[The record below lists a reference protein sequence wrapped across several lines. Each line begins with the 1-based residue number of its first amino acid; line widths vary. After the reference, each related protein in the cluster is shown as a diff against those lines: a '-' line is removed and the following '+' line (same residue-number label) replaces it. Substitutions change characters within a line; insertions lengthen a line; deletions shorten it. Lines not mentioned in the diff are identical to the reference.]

1 MLIPLLHLTYQL
13 SQINDLLFIYSYAG
27 NTFSRISQHFN
38 TCLKMDS
45 TVKQINTFQNELL
58 SELQSFLESQRKTFP
73 PDETLKIDL
82 HCHDHNSDVPD
93 ELLGRILNL
102 PETWTS
108 TEQLIETL
116 KKNGCD
122 TFTITNHNN
131 ARSCYELKE
140 KGMDILTGAEFSATV
155 PDFNIG
161 IHVLAYGFTPE
172 QEKMLMKLR
181 KNIYSFQ
188 EYALENNI
196 PTIWAH
202 PLYHYSIRGTPP
214 FSFFSKIV
222 LIFERFEVLNG
233 QRDTWQNMLVKAWLE
248 SITPEMIDRLASE
261 TGIDPLKYCHNP
273 YKKSMSGG
281 SDSHMGIFSG
291 MTGTYLHIPDLITRL
306 QTTSR
311 PELALEAIRQGRM
324 APYGS
329 HQNSEKL
336 TIAFLDYVCQIA
348 LYRKDP
354 GMLRILLHKG
364 TNQDKIIALLVSN
377 GFAEL
382 KRHKV
387 TMNFIEL
394 FHGSFLGKSPGF
406 TKRFLV
412 PRIYKPVFDDALK
425 IAATYNSSSDR
436 IVEDYKENIAAIY
449 QKLNAILF
457 GRLNVKFDKIKQEG
471 KSHNITLNNLIK
483 HFEIP
488 SEFRALLENN
498 RKIAIKPVDRM
509 ELPNIPDLLDGL
521 SFPFL
526 GSAFILAAHFTS
538 ARVLYTTRPL
548 LQTFSE
554 KIGKLEHPRKML
566 WLTDTFGDNNG
577 VSMVLKS
584 MHEEIKSRN
593 LPIDIMV
600 CSNDIEPDD
609 HLIVLKP
616 IAEYNIPLYR
626 EQPIRIPNYLEIHHL
641 FHDGEYDR
649 IICSTEGP
657 MGLAALYLKHA
668 YSVKSYFYLHTDWI
682 MFARKVL
689 NLDKENL
696 NRFRRLLR
704 AFYKTFDGLFVLNK
718 DQKKWLTGREMGFD
732 QEVVY
737 PTAHWADEK
746 FFPRKDSRTEI
757 PGIQPGKP
765 VVLFTGRISH
775 EKGVMEL
782 PEIIRGIKETI
793 PDLKLV
799 VAGTGPAENE
809 LRDALPEAIFL
820 GWVNHDDL
828 PGIYSSADLLILPS
842 KFDTFSCVV
851 LEALSCGLPVIAYKT
866 KGPKDI
872 ILDGT
877 NGYLVNSNPEFIRKM
892 NGFFTDNALQACFR
906 ENALTRAK
914 EYNKENIIDRFLSH
928 VGLTD
933 GFPTGELT

>member
-1 MLIPLLHLTYQL
+1 
-13 SQINDLLFIYSYAG
+13 
-27 NTFSRISQHFN
+27 
-38 TCLKMDS
+38 MDYP
-45 TVKQINTFQNELL
+45 VKQLNTFQNELL
-58 SELQSFLESQRKTFP
+58 SELNTFLEAQRKKFSP
-73 PDETLKIDL
+73 EEILRIDL

-102 PETWTS
+102 PETWIS
-108 TEQLIETL
+108 TEQQLETL

-122 TFTITNHNN
+122 AFTITNHNN
-131 ARSCYELKE
+131 ARSCFEFQE
-140 KGMDILTGAEFSATV
+140 KGMDILTGAEFSVTV

-161 IHVLAYGFTPE
+161 IHVLAYGFSRE
-172 QEKMLMKLR
+172 EEKILIKLR

-188 EYALENNI
+188 EFAFENNI

-202 PLYHYSIRGTPP
+202 PLYHYSLKGIPP
-214 FSFFSKIV
+214 FSFFSKMV

-233 QRDTWQNMLVKAWLE
+233 QRDTWQNMLVKSWLE
-248 SITPEMIDRLASE
+248 GITPEMVDQYASE
-261 TGIDPLKYCHNP
+261 TGIDPSNYCRNP

-291 MTGTYLHIPDLITRL
+291 MTGTYLHVPDLKNRLETR
-306 QTTSR
+306 SR
-311 PELALEAIRQGRM
+311 SQLALEAIRQGRM
-324 APYGS
+324 GPYGS

-364 TNQDKIIALLVSN
+364 TDQDKIIALLVSN

-382 KRHKV
+382 QRHKV

-394 FHGSFLGKSPGF
+394 FHNAFLGKTPGF
-406 TKRFLV
+406 TKRLFV
-412 PRIYKPVFDDALK
+412 PKVYKAVFDDAKK
-425 IAATYNSSSDR
+425 IAANYDSSSGR
-436 IVEDYKENIAAIY
+436 IVEDYKESIAAIY
-449 QKLNAILF
+449 QKLNIILF
-457 GRLNVKFDKIKQEG
+457 GRLNLKFNKINQEG
-471 KSHNITLNNLIK
+471 RIQNVTLNNLIN

-488 SEFRALLENN
+488 SEFRALLDKK
-498 RKIAIKPVDRM
+498 RKVSAIPGERM
-509 ELPNIPDLLDGL
+509 EIPDVPDLLDGL

-526 GSAFILAAHFTS
+526 GSALILAAHFTS

-584 MHEEIKSRN
+584 MHKEIKSRN
-593 LPIDIMV
+593 LPIDILV

-616 IAEYNIPLYR
+616 MAEYNFPLYR
-626 EQPIRIPNYLEIHHL
+626 EQPVRIPNYLEIHHL

-649 IICSTEGP
+649 ILCSTEGP

-668 YSVKSYFYLHTDWI
+668 YSVSSYFYLHTDWI

-689 NLDKENL
+689 DLDRGNL

-704 AFYKTFDGLFVLNK
+704 TFYKTFDGLFVLNK
-718 DQKKWLTGREMGFD
+718 DQEKWLTGREMGFD
-732 QEVVY
+732 PDVVY

-746 FFPRKDSRTEI
+746 FFPGKDSRTEI
-757 PGIQPGKP
+757 PGIQPGNP
-765 VVLFTGRISH
+765 VVLFTGRVSH

-782 PEIIRGIKETI
+782 PDIIRGMKEKV
-793 PDLKLV
+793 PDIKLV
-799 VAGTGPAENE
+799 VAGAGPAENE
-809 LRDALPEAIFL
+809 LREALPEAIFL

-872 ILDGT
+872 ILDGV
-877 NGYLVNSNPEFIRKM
+877 NGYLVSSNQEFIRKM
-892 NGFFTDNALQACFR
+892 NGYFTDKAIKSTFR
-906 ENALTRAK
+906 ENALIRARD
-914 EYNKENIIDRFLSH
+914 YNKENIINRLLQQ
-928 VGLTD
+928 VGLTEV
-933 GFPTGELT
+933 GQSGK

>member
-1 MLIPLLHLTYQL
+1 
-13 SQINDLLFIYSYAG
+13 
-27 NTFSRISQHFN
+27 
-38 TCLKMDS
+38 MDNI
-45 TVKQINTFQNELL
+45 VIQNHTFQDELL
-58 SELQSFLESQRKTFP
+58 SELNNFLNAQPNLFSPE
-73 PDETLKIDL
+73 ETLKIDL
-82 HCHDHNSDVPD
+82 HCHDYNSDVPD

-108 TEQLIETL
+108 TEQLIQTL
-116 KKNGCD
+116 KKNNCD
-122 TFTITNHNN
+122 TITVTNHNN
-131 ARSCYELKE
+131 ARSCYELQE
-140 KGMDILTGAEFSATV
+140 KGIDVLTGAEFSVTV

-161 IHVLAYGFTPE
+161 IHVLAYGFTKE
-172 QEKMLMKLR
+172 EEKILMKLR
-181 KNIYSFQ
+181 KNVYSF
-188 EYALENNI
+188 LEFTYKNNI

-202 PLYHYSIRGTPP
+202 PLYHYSKKGSPP
-214 FSFFSKIV
+214 FSFFSKMV
-222 LIFERFEVLNG
+222 CIFERFEVLNG
-233 QRDTWQNMLVKAWLE
+233 QRDTWQNMLVKNWLE
-248 SITPEMIDRLASE
+248 DLTPEIIDQLAADS
-261 TGIDPLKYCHNP
+261 GIDPLRYCRDP

-291 MTGTYLHIPDLITRL
+291 MTGTFLHVPDLKNRL
-306 QTTSR
+306 ETTSR
-311 PELALEAIRQGRM
+311 SELALEAIRLGRM

-348 LYRKDP
+348 LFREDP

-364 TNQDKIIALLVSN
+364 TNEEKIIALLISN

-382 KRHKV
+382 QRHKV

-394 FHGSFLGKSPGF
+394 FHNSFLGKSPGF
-406 TKRFLV
+406 TKRLFV
-412 PRIYKPVFDDALK
+412 PWVYKPVFDDAMK
-425 IAATYNSSSDR
+425 IASNYNSTSDR
-436 IVEDYKENIAAIY
+436 IVENYKNDIAAIY
-449 QKLNAILF
+449 HKLNVILF
-457 GRLNVKFDKIKQEG
+457 GRLNAKVNKFRQES
-471 KSHNITLNNLIK
+471 KSPDITLNNLIN

-488 SEFRALLENN
+488 SEFRALLEKDK
-498 RKIAIKPVDRM
+498 RVATKPADRM
-509 ELPNIPDLLDGL
+509 ELPDIPELLDGL

-526 GSAFILAAHFTS
+526 GSAIILAAHFTS

-554 KIGKLEHPRKML
+554 KIGKLEHPKKML

-593 LPIDIMV
+593 LPIDIVV
-600 CSNDIEPDD
+600 CNGTLKPDD

-616 IAEYNIPLYR
+616 LAEYNIPLYR
-626 EQPIRIPNYLEIHHL
+626 EQPIRMPDFLEIHHL

-689 NLDKENL
+689 DLDRSNL

-704 AFYKTFDGLFVLNK
+704 AYYKSYDGLFVLNK
-718 DQKKWLTGREMGFD
+718 DQEKWLTGREMGFHP
-732 QEVVY
+732 ESVY
-737 PTAHWADEK
+737 PTAHWADSI
-746 FFPRKDSRTEI
+746 FLPGLDGRTKI
-757 PGIQPGKP
+757 QGIQAGDP
-765 VVLFTGRISH
+765 VILFTGRVSH
-775 EKGVMEL
+775 EKGVMEI
-782 PEIIRGIKETI
+782 PEIVRGLKATL
-793 PDLKLV
+793 PNLKLI

-809 LRDALPEAIFL
+809 LREAIPDAIFL
-820 GWVNHDDL
+820 GWVDHKDL
-828 PGIYSSADLLILPS
+828 PGVYSSADILILPS

-872 ILDGT
+872 ILDGET
-877 NGYLVNSNPEFIRKM
+877 GYLVNSNTEFINRMKVYLSDPALQFEFRK
-892 NGFFTDNALQACFR
+892 NALV
-906 ENALTRAK
+906 RAND
-914 EYNKENIIDRFLSH
+914 YNKGHIIDRFLQH
-928 VGLTD
+928 VGLKD
-933 GFPTGELT
+933 ELLNGGQNE

>member
-1 MLIPLLHLTYQL
+1 MNNPV
-13 SQINDLLFIYSYAG
+13 
-27 NTFSRISQHFN
+27 R
-38 TCLKMDS
+38 
-45 TVKQINTFQNELL
+45 QINTFQNEIKL
-58 SELQSFLESQRKTFP
+58 ELDTFLAAQRTSFPLE
-73 PDETLKIDL
+73 ETLKIDL

-102 PETWTS
+102 PETWTT

-122 TFTITNHNN
+122 TLTVTNHNN
-131 ARSCYELKE
+131 SRSCYELKE
-140 KGMDILTGAEFSATV
+140 KGMDILVGAEFSATV

-161 IHVLAYGFTPE
+161 IHVLAYGFNEE

-188 EYALENNI
+188 EYTFENNI
-196 PTIWAH
+196 PTTWAH
-202 PLYHYSIRGTPP
+202 PLYHYSKHGSPP
-214 FSFFSKIV
+214 FIFFTKMV

-248 SITPEMIDRLASE
+248 SITPEMIDRFANE
-261 TGIDPLKYCHNP
+261 TGIDPSKYCRNL

-291 MTGTYLHIPDLITRL
+291 MTGTYLHVPDLKTRL
-306 QTTSR
+306 ETTSR
-311 PELALEAIRQGRM
+311 SELALEAIRQGRM

-348 LYRKDP
+348 LHRKDP

-364 TNQDKIIALLVSN
+364 TTQEKIIALLVSN

-382 KRHKV
+382 QRHKV

-394 FHGSFLGKSPGF
+394 FHNSFVGKTPGF
-406 TKRFLV
+406 TKRLFV
-412 PRIYKPVFDDALK
+412 PKVYKPVFDDSLK
-425 IAATYNSSSDR
+425 IAAIYNGSPDR
-436 IVEDYKENIAAIY
+436 IVEKYKENIASIN

-457 GRLNVKFDKIKQEG
+457 GRLNVKFDKIKKDG
-471 KSHNITLNNLIK
+471 KIGDVTLNNLIN

-488 SEFRALLENN
+488 SEFRALLENKK
-498 RKIAIKPVDRM
+498 KIATKPMDRM
-509 ELPNIPDLLDGL
+509 EMPDIPELLDGL

-526 GSAFILAAHFTS
+526 GSALLLAAHFTS

-554 KIGKLEHPRKML
+554 KIGKLEHPKKML
-566 WLTDTFGDNNG
+566 WLTDTFDDNNG

-584 MHEEIKSRN
+584 MHEEIKAGN

-616 IAEYNIPLYR
+616 LAEYNLPLYR
-626 EQPIRIPNYLEIHHL
+626 EQPIRIPNFLEIHHT
-641 FHDGEYDR
+641 FHVGEYDR
-649 IICSTEGP
+649 LICSTEGP
-657 MGLAALYLKHA
+657 MGLAALYLKNA

-682 MFARKVL
+682 MFAREVL
-689 NLDKENL
+689 DLDKGNL

-704 AFYKTFDGLFVLNK
+704 AFYKSFDGLFVLNK
-718 DQKKWLTGREMGFD
+718 DQGKWLTGREMGFNTAA
-732 QEVVY
+732 VF
-737 PTAHWADEK
+737 PTAHWADAG
-746 FFPRKDSRTEI
+746 FYPRKDSRANI
-757 PGIQPGKP
+757 PGIQPEDH
-765 VVLFTGRISH
+765 VVLFTGRVSH

-782 PEIIRGIKETI
+782 PEILRGIKKI
-793 PDLKLV
+793 VPHIKLV
-799 VAGTGPAENE
+799 IAGTGPAETE
-809 LRDALPEAIFL
+809 LRKALPEAIFL
-820 GWVNHDDL
+820 GWVDHDDL

-872 ILDGT
+872 ILDGI
-877 NGYLVNSNPEFIRKM
+877 NGYLVNNNQDFVRKM
-892 NGFFTDNALQACFR
+892 TEFFTSDTLQTTFR
-906 ENALTRAK
+906 TNALTRAK
-914 EYNKENIIDRFLSH
+914 EYDKESIINRFIH
-928 VGLTD
+928 HTGLRD
-933 GFPTGELT
+933 GFPTGK

>member
-1 MLIPLLHLTYQL
+1 MNNPV
-13 SQINDLLFIYSYAG
+13 
-27 NTFSRISQHFN
+27 R
-38 TCLKMDS
+38 
-45 TVKQINTFQNELL
+45 QINTFQNELKL
-58 SELQSFLESQRKTFP
+58 ELDTFLAAQRTSFPLE
-73 PDETLKIDL
+73 ETLKIDL

-102 PETWTS
+102 PETWTT

-122 TFTITNHNN
+122 TLTVTNHNN
-131 ARSCYELKE
+131 SRSCYELKE
-140 KGMDILTGAEFSATV
+140 KGMDILVGAEFSATV

-161 IHVLAYGFTPE
+161 IHLLAYGFTE
-172 QEKMLMKLR
+172 VQEKMLMKLR

-188 EYALENNI
+188 VYAFENNI

-202 PLYHYSIRGTPP
+202 PLYHYSKNGSPP
-214 FSFFSKIV
+214 FSFFTKMV

-248 SITPEMIDRLASE
+248 SITPEMIDQFANE
-261 TGIDPLKYCHNP
+261 TGIDPSKYCRNP

-291 MTGTYLHIPDLITRL
+291 MTGTYLHVPDLKTRL
-306 QTTSR
+306 ETTSLS
-311 PELALEAIRQGRM
+311 ELALEENRQGRM
-324 APYGS
+324 APFGS

-348 LYRKDP
+348 LHRKDP

-364 TNQDKIIALLVSN
+364 TTQEKIIALLVSN

-382 KRHKV
+382 QRHKV

-394 FHGSFLGKSPGF
+394 FHNSFLGKTPGF
-406 TKRFLV
+406 TKCLFV
-412 PRIYKPVFDDALK
+412 PKVYKPVFDDSLK
-425 IAATYNSSSDR
+425 IAAIYNGSPDS
-436 IVEDYKENIAAIY
+436 IVEKYKENIASINH
-449 QKLNAILF
+449 KLNTILF
-457 GRLNVKFDKIKQEG
+457 GRLNVKFDKIKKDG
-471 KSHNITLNNLIK
+471 KISDVTLNNLIN

-488 SEFRALLENN
+488 SEFRALLENKK
-498 RKIAIKPVDRM
+498 KIATKPVDRM
-509 ELPNIPDLLDGL
+509 EMPDIPELLDGL

-526 GSAFILAAHFTS
+526 GSALLLAAHFTS
-538 ARVLYTTRPL
+538 ARVLYATRPL
-548 LQTFSE
+548 LSTFSE
-554 KIGKLEHPRKML
+554 KIGKLEHPKKML

-584 MHEEIKSRN
+584 MHEEIKAGN
-593 LPIDIMV
+593 LPIDIMI

-616 IAEYNIPLYR
+616 LAEYNLPLYR
-626 EQPIRIPNYLEIHHL
+626 EQPIRIPDYLEIHHT

-649 IICSTEGP
+649 LICSTEGP
-657 MGLAALYLKHA
+657 MGLAALYLKNA

-689 NLDKENL
+689 DLDRGNL

-704 AFYKTFDGLFVLNK
+704 TFYKSFDGLFVLNK
-718 DQKKWLTGREMGFD
+718 DQEKWLTGREMGFNP
-732 QEVVY
+732 EAVY
-737 PTAHWADEK
+737 PTAHWADAG
-746 FFPRKDSRTEI
+746 FYARKDSRASI
-757 PGIQPGKP
+757 PGVQPDDKI
-765 VVLFTGRISH
+765 VLFTGRVSN

-782 PEIIRGIKETI
+782 PEIIRGINKLI
-793 PDLKLV
+793 PHIKLV
-799 VAGTGPAENE
+799 IAGTGPAENE
-809 LRDALPEAIFL
+809 LRAAFSEAIFL
-820 GWVNHDDL
+820 GWIDHKDL

-872 ILDGT
+872 IIDGI
-877 NGYLVNSNPEFIRKM
+877 NGYLVNSNQDFVRKM
-892 NGFFTDNALQACFR
+892 NEYFSGDAQQTTFR
-906 ENALTRAK
+906 ANALTRAK
-914 EYNKENIIDRFLSH
+914 EYNKQEIINSFMHRA
-928 VGLTD
+928 GLAG
-933 GFPTGELT
+933 GFPTDK

>member
-1 MLIPLLHLTYQL
+1 MKHPVIQT
-13 SQINDLLFIYSYAG
+13 
-27 NTFSRISQHFN
+27 
-38 TCLKMDS
+38 
-45 TVKQINTFQNELL
+45 NTFQDELL
-58 SELQSFLESQRKTFP
+58 IELQTFLTAQRTVFP
-73 PDETLKIDL
+73 REETLKIDL
-82 HCHDHNSDVPD
+82 HCHDYNSDVPD

-102 PETWTS
+102 PETWTA
-108 TEQLIETL
+108 TGQLIETL

-131 ARSCYELKE
+131 SRSCYELRK
-140 KGMDILTGAEFSATV
+140 KGMDVLAGAEFSVTV

-161 IHVLAYGFTPE
+161 IHVLAYGFNEE

-188 EYALENNI
+188 EYALEQDI

-202 PLYHYSIRGTPP
+202 PLYHYSTNGIPP
-214 FSFFSKIV
+214 FSFFTKMLLV
-222 LIFERFEVLNG
+222 FERFEVLNG
-233 QRDTWQNMLVKAWLE
+233 QRDTWQNMLVKSWLE
-248 SITPEMIDRLASE
+248 SISPAMIDTYAAE
-261 TGIDPLKYCHNP
+261 AGIDTLRYCRNP

-291 MTGTYLHIPDLITRL
+291 MTGTYLYVPDLKTRL
-306 QTTSR
+306 ETTSR
-311 PELALEAIRQGRM
+311 SQLALEAIRNGNM
-324 APYGS
+324 VPYGS

-348 LYRKDP
+348 LFRKDP

-364 TNQDKIIALLVSN
+364 TTQDKVIALLVSN

-382 KRHKV
+382 QRHHV

-394 FHGSFLGKSPGF
+394 FHDSFLGKSPSF
-406 TKRFLV
+406 TKRFFV
-412 PRIYKPVFDDALK
+412 PKVYKPVFDNSLK
-425 IAATYNSSSDR
+425 IASIYNSSAER
-436 IVEDYKENIAAIY
+436 MVENYKENISSIY
-449 QKLNAILF
+449 RKLNNILF
-457 GRLNVKFDKIKQEG
+457 SRLNVKFNKIKQEG
-471 KSHNITLNNLIK
+471 KTGEITLNYLIN

-488 SEFRALLENN
+488 SEIRALLESNKKTAN
-498 RKIAIKPVDRM
+498 IPEERM
-509 ELPNIPDLLDGL
+509 EMPDIPELLDGL

-526 GSAFILAAHFTS
+526 GSALILAAHFTS

-554 KIGKLEHPRKML
+554 KIGKLEHPKRML

-577 VSMVLKS
+577 VSIALKA
-584 MHEEIKSRN
+584 MYEEIKARN

-600 CSNDIEPDD
+600 CSNEIEADD

-616 IAEYNIPLYR
+616 LAEYNLPLYR
-626 EQPIRIPNYLEIHHL
+626 EQPIRIPDYLEIHHL

-649 IICSTEGP
+649 LICSTEEP

-689 NLDKENL
+689 DLDKANL

-704 AFYKTFDGLFVLNK
+704 AYYKTFDGLFVLNS
-718 DQKKWLTGREMGFD
+718 DQDKWLTGREMGFKANAIL
-732 QEVVY
+732 
-737 PTAHWADEK
+737 PTKHWADPI
-746 FFPRKDSRTEI
+746 FI
-757 PGIQPGKP
+757 PGKDNRIDFPGVRPDDK
-765 VVLFTGRISH
+765 VVLFAGRVSQ

-782 PEIIRGIKETI
+782 PEIISGLRKTVPDIKI
-793 PDLKLV
+793 V
-799 VAGTGPAENE
+799 IAGTGPSLDE
-809 LRDALPEAIFL
+809 LRKALPDAIFL
-820 GWVNHDDL
+820 GWVDHEKL
-828 PGIYSSADLLILPS
+828 PVIYSSADILILPS
-842 KFDTFSCVV
+842 KFDTFSFVV

-877 NGYLVNSNPEFIRKM
+877 TGYLVNNNSDFIKRMNEFFADTGLQKIFRA
-892 NGFFTDNALQACFR
+892 NAIK
-906 ENALTRAK
+906 RAQD
-914 EYNKENIIDRFLSH
+914 YNKDNIIDHFLEN
-928 VGLTD
+928 VGLSD
-933 GFPTGELT
+933 SFPLGDLS

>member
-1 MLIPLLHLTYQL
+1 MKFP
-13 SQINDLLFIYSYAG
+13 
-27 NTFSRISQHFN
+27 
-38 TCLKMDS
+38 
-45 TVKQINTFQNELL
+45 VKQINTFQNELL
-58 SELQSFLESQRKTFP
+58 GELTRFLDEQRSAFP
-73 PDETLKIDL
+73 LEETLRIDL
-82 HCHDHNSDVPD
+82 HCHDQNSDVPD

-108 TEQLIETL
+108 SEQLMETL
-116 KKNGCD
+116 IKNDCD
-122 TFTITNHNN
+122 TLTITNHNN

-140 KGMDILTGAEFSATV
+140 KGIDILTGAEFSATV

-161 IHVLAYGFTPE
+161 IHVLAYGFTME

-202 PLYHYSIRGTPP
+202 PLYHYSINGIPP
-214 FSFFSKIV
+214 FSFFSKMI

-233 QRDTWQNMLVKAWLE
+233 QRDTWQNMLVKVWLE
-248 SITPEMIDRLASE
+248 STTPEMIDQLATE
-261 TGIDPLKYCHNP
+261 NGIDPLKYCRNP
-273 YKKSMSGG
+273 YKKAMSGG
-281 SDSHMGIFSG
+281 SDDHMGIFAG
-291 MTGTYLHIPDLITRL
+291 MTGTYLHVPDVRKRLATMTR
-306 QTTSR
+306 S
-311 PELALEAIRQGRM
+311 ELALEALREGRM

-348 LYRKDP
+348 LHRKDP

-364 TNQDKIIALLVSN
+364 TAQDKIIALLVSN
-377 GFAEL
+377 GFAEFQ
-382 KRHKV
+382 RHKV

-394 FHGSFLGKSPGF
+394 FHNSFLGKSPGF
-406 TKRFLV
+406 TKRLFV
-412 PRIYKPVFDDALK
+412 AKVYKPVFDDARK
-425 IAATYNSSSDR
+425 IAANYNSSSDR
-436 IVEDYKENIAAIY
+436 IVENYKETIASIY
-449 QKLNAILF
+449 HKLNAILF
-457 GRLNVKFDKIKQEG
+457 ERLRLKIEKIELDEG
-471 KSHNITLNNLIK
+471 LQDITLNKIIN

-488 SEFRALLENN
+488 SEFRAL
-498 RKIAIKPVDRM
+498 VDNKNTIPDLPGERM
-509 ELPNIPDLLDGL
+509 ELPNIPELLDGL

-526 GSAFILAAHFTS
+526 GSALILAAHFTS

-554 KIGKLEHPRKML
+554 KIGKLEHPKKML

-584 MHEEIKSRN
+584 MHKEIKSRN
-593 LPIDIMV
+593 LPIDILV
-600 CSNDIEPDD
+600 CSNNIEPDD

-616 IAEYNIPLYR
+616 MAEYNLPLYR
-626 EQPIRIPNYLEIHHL
+626 EQPIRIPDYLEIHHL

-657 MGLAALYLKHA
+657 MGMAALYLKHA

-689 NLDKENL
+689 DLDRGNL

-704 AFYKTFDGLFVLNK
+704 AYYKSFDGLFVLNK
-718 DQKKWLTGREMGFD
+718 DQEKWLTGREMGFVPD
-732 QEVVY
+732 AVY

-746 FFPRKDSRTEI
+746 FFPGNDSRTEI
-757 PGIQPGKP
+757 PGIQAGNP
-765 VVLFTGRISH
+765 VVLFTGRVSH

-782 PEIIRGIKETI
+782 PEIFRGIKEI
-793 PDLKLV
+793 VPEIKLV
-799 VAGTGPAENE
+799 VAGTGPAESE
-809 LRDALPEAIFL
+809 LREALTEAIFL
-820 GWVNHDDL
+820 GWVNHNDL

-842 KFDTFSCVV
+842 RFDTFSCVV

-872 ILDGT
+872 IQDGV
-877 NGYLVNSNPEFIRKM
+877 NGYLVNTNREFVQKM
-892 NGFFTDNALQACFR
+892 NGYFTDNALQAAFK
-906 ENALTRAK
+906 ENALARARQYDK
-914 EYNKENIIDRFLSH
+914 ETIIDRFLQN

>member
-1 MLIPLLHLTYQL
+1 M
-13 SQINDLLFIYSYAG
+13 N
-27 NTFSRISQHFN
+27 NTARQ
-38 TCLKMDS
+38 T
-45 TVKQINTFQNELL
+45 NTFQNELL
-58 SELQSFLESQRKTFP
+58 QELNTFLSSQRSAFP
-73 PDETLKIDL
+73 KEETLRIDL
-82 HCHDHNSDVPD
+82 HCHDYNSDVPD

-108 TEQLIETL
+108 SEQLMETL
-116 KKNGCD
+116 LKNDCD
-122 TFTITNHNN
+122 TLTITNHNN
-131 ARSCYELKE
+131 ARSCYELRE
-140 KGMDILTGAEFSATV
+140 KGMDILIGAEFSATV

-161 IHVLAYGFTPE
+161 IHVLAYGFSPE
-172 QEKMLMKLR
+172 QEKMLLKLR

-202 PLYHYSIRGTPP
+202 PLYHYSIKGTPP
-214 FSFFSKIV
+214 FSFFSKML

-233 QRDTWQNMLVKAWLE
+233 QRDTWQNMLVKVWLE
-248 SITPEMIDRLASE
+248 SVTPEVIDRLAAE
-261 TGIDPLKYCHNP
+261 TGIDPLRYCRDP

-291 MTGTYLHIPDLITRL
+291 MTGTCLHVPDLRKRLESNTR
-306 QTTSR
+306 S
-311 PELALEAIRQGRM
+311 ELALGALREGRM

-364 TNQDKIIALLVSN
+364 TNPDKILALLVSN

-382 KRHKV
+382 QRHKV

-394 FHGSFLGKSPGF
+394 FHNSFLGKSPGL
-406 TKRFLV
+406 TKRLFIPKV
-412 PRIYKPVFDDALK
+412 YKPVFDDALK
-425 IAATYNSSSDR
+425 IAANYNSSSDS
-436 IVEDYKENIAAIY
+436 IVENYKESIASINH
-449 QKLNAILF
+449 KLNAILF
-457 GRLNVKFDKIKQEG
+457 GRLNTKFEKIRQE
-471 KSHNITLNNLIK
+471 NNFQDITLNNLIN

-498 RKIAIKPVDRM
+498 RKIAIKPADRM

-526 GSAFILAAHFTS
+526 GSALILGAHFTS

-554 KIGKLEHPRKML
+554 KIGKLEHPKKML

-577 VSMVLKS
+577 VSMVLRS
-584 MHEEIKSRN
+584 MLEEIKSRN
-593 LPIDIMV
+593 LPIDILV
-600 CSNDIEPDD
+600 CSNTILPDD
-609 HLIVLKP
+609 HLLVVKP
-616 IAEYNIPLYR
+616 MAEYNIPLYR
-626 EQPIRIPNYLEIHHL
+626 EQPIRIPDFLEIHHL

-689 NLDKENL
+689 DLDRGNL

-718 DQKKWLTGREMGFD
+718 DQEKWLTGRKMGFTPAA
-732 QEVVY
+732 VY
-737 PTAHWADEK
+737 PTAHWADTI
-746 FFPRKDSRTEI
+746 FYPGNDSRTEI
-757 PGIQPGKP
+757 PGIQSGDP
-765 VVLFTGRISH
+765 VVLFTGRVSH

-782 PEIIRGIKETI
+782 PEIFRGIKEI
-793 PDLKLV
+793 VHDVKLV
-799 VAGTGPAENE
+799 IAGTGPAENE
-809 LRDALPEAIFL
+809 LREAIPEAIFL
-820 GWVNHDDL
+820 GWIDHHDL
-828 PGIYSSADLLILPS
+828 PRIYSSADLLILPS

-872 ILDGT
+872 ILDGE

-892 NGFFTDNALQACFR
+892 SGYFTDKTVQMTFR

-914 EYNKENIIDRFLSH
+914 DYNKETIISRFLNQ
-928 VGLTD
+928 VGLAN
-933 GFPTGELT
+933 GFQPAE

>member
-1 MLIPLLHLTYQL
+1 MNNPP
-13 SQINDLLFIYSYAG
+13 A
-27 NTFSRISQHFN
+27 
-38 TCLKMDS
+38 
-45 TVKQINTFQNELL
+45 QINTFQNEIKL
-58 SELQSFLESQRKTFP
+58 ELDTFLNAQRTAFP
-73 PDETLKIDL
+73 LKETLKIDL

-102 PETWTS
+102 PETWTP

-122 TFTITNHNN
+122 TFTVTNHNN
-131 ARSCYELKE
+131 TRSCYELKD
-140 KGMDILTGAEFSATV
+140 KGLDILVGAEFSATV

-161 IHVLAYGFTPE
+161 IHVLAYGFTEE
-172 QEKMLMKLR
+172 QEKILLKLR

-188 EYALENNI
+188 EFAIENNI
-196 PTIWAH
+196 PTTWAH
-202 PLYHYSIRGTPP
+202 PLYHYSKNGSPP
-214 FSFFSKIV
+214 FSFFTKMV

-233 QRDTWQNMLVKAWLE
+233 QRDTWQNMLVKSWLE
-248 SITPEMIDRLASE
+248 SITPPMIDQFAHE
-261 TGIDPLKYCHNP
+261 TGIDPSNYCRDP

-291 MTGTYLHIPDLITRL
+291 MTGTYLHVPDLQTRL
-306 QTTSR
+306 ETTSR
-311 PELALEAIRQGRM
+311 SELALEAIRQGRM

-348 LYRKDP
+348 LFRKDP

-364 TNQDKIIALLVSN
+364 TTQEKIIALLVSN

-382 KRHKV
+382 QRHKV

-394 FHGSFLGKSPGF
+394 FHNSFLGKSPGF
-406 TKRFLV
+406 TKRLFV
-412 PRIYKPVFDDALK
+412 PRVYKPVFDDSLK
-425 IAATYNSSSDR
+425 ISAIYKDSTEN
-436 IVEDYKENIAAIY
+436 IVENYKENIASIN
-449 QKLNAILF
+449 QKLNAILY
-457 GRLNVKFDKIKQEG
+457 GRLNVKFDKIRKEG
-471 KSHNITLNNLIK
+471 KSGDITLNNLIN

-488 SEFRALLENN
+488 SEFRALLESN
-498 RKIAIKPVDRM
+498 RKIATKPADRM
-509 ELPNIPDLLDGL
+509 EIPDIPELLDGL

-526 GSAFILAAHFTS
+526 GSALILAAHFTS
-538 ARVLYTTRPL
+538 ARVLYTTRTL

-554 KIGKLEHPRKML
+554 KIGKLEHPKKML

-577 VSMVLKS
+577 VSMVLRS
-584 MHEEIKSRN
+584 MHEEIKSAN

-600 CSNDIEPDD
+600 CSNNIEPDD

-616 IAEYNIPLYR
+616 LAEYNLPLYR
-626 EQPIRIPNYLEIHHL
+626 EQPIRIPNYLEVHHT

-649 IICSTEGP
+649 LICSTEGP

-668 YSVKSYFYLHTDWI
+668 YSVRSYFYLHTDWI

-689 NLDKENL
+689 DLDKANI

-704 AFYKTFDGLFVLNK
+704 AFYKSFDGLFVLNK
-718 DQKKWLTGREMGFD
+718 DQGKWLTGREMGFRA
-732 QEVVY
+732 EAVY
-737 PTAHWADEK
+737 PTAHWADAK
-746 FFPRKDSRTEI
+746 FYPRKDARVDI
-757 PGIQPGKP
+757 PGIQPNDK
-765 VVLFTGRISH
+765 VVLFTGRLSH

-782 PEIIRGIKETI
+782 PEMIRGINKII
-793 PDLKLV
+793 PDIKLV

-820 GWVNHDDL
+820 GWVGHDDL
-828 PGIYSSADLLILPS
+828 PGLYSSADLLILPS

-872 ILDGT
+872 ILDGI
-877 NGYLVNSNPEFIRKM
+877 NGYLVNSNQDFIRKM
-892 NGFFTDNALQACFR
+892 NEYFTSDALQTTFKT
-906 ENALTRAK
+906 NALTRTR
-914 EYNKENIIDRFLSH
+914 EYNKKIIIDNFLNYT
-928 VGLTD
+928 GLSN
-933 GFPTGELT
+933 GVPTGE